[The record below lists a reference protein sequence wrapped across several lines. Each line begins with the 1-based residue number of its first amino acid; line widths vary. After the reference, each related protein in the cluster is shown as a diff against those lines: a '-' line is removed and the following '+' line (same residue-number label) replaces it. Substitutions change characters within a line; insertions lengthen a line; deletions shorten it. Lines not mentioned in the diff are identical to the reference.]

1 VYTVGALKGGD
12 FMKYVDTSVLSEVF
26 NIKKNAVYYRVKVGS
41 LPEPDLIYK
50 EKHFWKMETVLGLLE
65 QTCKEKQRLVL
76 QGGGVLGI

>member
-1 VYTVGALKGGD
+1 
-12 FMKYVDTSVLSEVF
+12 MKYVDTSVLSEVF
-26 NIKKNAVYYRVKVGS
+26 NIKKNAVYYRKGRF
-41 LPEPDLIYK
+41 LTGTRLNYK